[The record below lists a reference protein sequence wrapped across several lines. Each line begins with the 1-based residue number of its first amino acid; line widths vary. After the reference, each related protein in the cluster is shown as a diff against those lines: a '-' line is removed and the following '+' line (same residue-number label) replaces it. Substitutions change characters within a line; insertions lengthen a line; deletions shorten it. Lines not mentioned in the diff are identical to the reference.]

1 MPWACG
7 IGQEWHEGK
16 QLDERARPA
25 VGQNQR
31 NAVPVSGP
39 LVDEVDVHAV
49 QLGAKLSGRVQL
61 ALLCLPIEFAG
72 PILKQ
77 LPKVLKV
84 GPLLPRSAWC
94 LIRPSR
100 LTNALLEVRQD
111 LWLDVDRER
120 SDM

>member
-1 MPWACG
+1 MGMW
-7 IGQEWHEGK
+7 IGQVWHERK

-49 QLGAKLSGRVQL
+49 QLSAKLSGRVQL
-61 ALLCLPIEFAG
+61 ALLCSPIEFAG

-77 LPKVLKV
+77 LPK
-84 GPLLPRSAWC
+84 GTQGRSPAPKERLVPDQAIASYEC
-94 LIRPSR
+94 ALGGQTGSLARCGSR
-100 LTNALLEVRQD
+100 TE
-111 LWLDVDRER
+111 
-120 SDM
+120 

>member
-1 MPWACG
+1 MW
-7 IGQEWHEGK
+7 IGQEWHERK

-31 NAVPVSGP
+31 YSGSLFSALMDKVKP
-39 LVDEVDVHAV
+39 NTIDL
-49 QLGAKLSGRVQL
+49 RVVVL
-61 ALLCLPIEFAG
+61 EGIKRPLLCLPIEFAC
-72 PILKQ
+72 PVLKQ

-84 GPLLPRSAWC
+84 SPLLPSSAWC

-100 LTNALLEVRQD
+100 LTNALLEIRKD
-111 LWLDVDRER
+111 LWLDVDREW